1 MRALRAA
8 EVVIGEVL
16 RVGAGRRI
24 DDGVVVE
31 TDCILPKRVLLLL
44 LLLTTAHDP
53 WLLDTASVCD
63 GSSSSSS
70 SSSSLSRVR
79 DRIEHETESRETR
92 EEVES

>member
-16 RVGAGRRI
+16 RVGALRSGRRI

-53 WLLDTASVCD
+53 
-63 GSSSSSS
+63 
-70 SSSSLSRVR
+70 
-79 DRIEHETESRETR
+79 
-92 EEVES
+92 

>member
-53 WLLDTASVCD
+53 
-63 GSSSSSS
+63 
-70 SSSSLSRVR
+70 
-79 DRIEHETESRETR
+79 
-92 EEVES
+92 